1 MPGGVFTDGILP
13 RLAPG
18 DTLTLARWAPVS
30 GRDGWRNGAPGS
42 LPDGLPHGSSNGSH
56 NGADHLV
63 LLATGTGFAGVFP
76 ILMAA
81 LHDRRM
87 ASVTLYW
94 GGRTPDDRYAA
105 PLLNALQGKHAGLR
119 WHAALSD
126 TTREHAVELDGGGAR
141 TRSSASAPP
150 RVQDLALAGGHDW
163 TRSVVYACGNP
174 TMVREARARLVEGRP
189 AARPLPVRSLPA
201 RDRRRSYRCAA
212 PRTCLGT
219 RRPALHDGGHP
230 GRAPALPWTPCATSP
245 R

>member
-18 DTLTLARWAPVS
+18 DTLTLEGPLGACVWP
-30 GRDGWRNGAPGS
+30 GDGWRNGAPGS

-94 GGRTPDDRYAA
+94 AA
-105 PLLNALQGKHAGLR
+105 
-119 WHAALSD
+119 
-126 TTREHAVELDGGGAR
+126 
-141 TRSSASAPP
+141 
-150 RVQDLALAGGHDW
+150 
-163 TRSVVYACGNP
+163 
-174 TMVREARARLVEGRP
+174 ARLTT
-189 AARPLPVRSLPA
+189 AT
-201 RDRRRSYRCAA
+201 
-212 PRTCLGT
+212 PRHC
-219 RRPALHDGGHP
+219 
-230 GRAPALPWTPCATSP
+230 
-245 R
+245 

>member
-1 MPGGVFTDGILP
+1 M
-13 RLAPG
+13 
-18 DTLTLARWAPVS
+18 
-30 GRDGWRNGAPGS
+30 
-42 LPDGLPHGSSNGSH
+42 
-56 NGADHLV
+56 

-94 GGRTPDDRYAA
+94 GGRTPDDCYAA

-150 RVQDLALAGGHDW
+150 RVQDLALAGGHD
-163 TRSVVYACGNP
+163 
-174 TMVREARARLVEGRP
+174 
-189 AARPLPVRSLPA
+189 
-201 RDRRRSYRCAA
+201 
-212 PRTCLGT
+212 
-219 RRPALHDGGHP
+219 
-230 GRAPALPWTPCATSP
+230 
-245 R
+245 